1 MDYENMP
8 DSLTESTM
16 MCDLQLAGHLEYVSD
31 IANPSLSDVS
41 RGVYDN
47 IIDTSPGL
55 KAAWDILGREGRTF
69 NESYAAYVYGDEKF
83 LKEEPGK
90 YDFIKDRIFFGREY
104 IKQSQGE
111 IIHDSVESV
120 AMDELFV
127 PSAAE
132 LIHENQ
138 NLREDVWEH
147 LTAGQRETVLRDFSD
162 KVADIFGVTIS
173 RLEFVDMPD
182 RYWGEYTP
190 SDGSIK
196 INSDVLSEPEKLKG
210 TIDTLLHET
219 RHAFQYEIVNGNITG
234 NVAQETLAE
243 WRYNI
248 DNYIPASLD
257 FQAYRNQSIEKDAR
271 NFAGSVLEKII
282 V

>member
-1 MDYENMP
+1 MDYENLP
-8 DSLTESTM
+8 DSLAESTIM
-16 MCDLQLAGHLEYVSD
+16 SDLYLSGHLEYVSD
-31 IANPSLSDVS
+31 IANPSVNDVA

-47 IIDTSPGL
+47 IVDTSPGL
-55 KAAWDILGREGRTF
+55 KADWNILGREGRAF
-69 NESYAAYVYGDEKF
+69 NESYIAYINGDEIF
-83 LKEEPGK
+83 LKEEPEK
-90 YDFIKDRIFFGREY
+90 YEFIKDRIFFGREY
-104 IKQSQGE
+104 IEQSQGE

-127 PSAAE
+127 SSAAE
-132 LIHENQ
+132 LIHENL

-182 RYWGEYTP
+182 GCWGEYTP

-196 INSDVLSEPEKLKG
+196 INSDVLSEPEKLKW

-234 NVAQETLAE
+234 NVDQKTLAE
-243 WRYNI
+243 WRHNI

-257 FQAYRNQSIEKDAR
+257 LQAYSNQSIEKDAR

>member
-16 MCDLQLAGHLEYVSD
+16 MCDLRLAGHLEYVSD
-31 IANPSLSDVS
+31 IANPAVSDVA

-47 IIDTSPGL
+47 IVGTSQGL
-55 KAAWDILGREGRTF
+55 KADWDMLVREGRTF
-69 NESYAAYVYGDEKF
+69 NESYAAYVYGDENF

-90 YDFIKDRIFFGREY
+90 YAFIRDRIFFGREY
-104 IKQSQGE
+104 IERPRGE

-127 PSAAE
+127 SSAVE
-132 LIHENQ
+132 LIHENP
-138 NLREDVWEH
+138 NLKEEAWEH
-147 LTAGQRETVLRDFSD
+147 LTAGQRETVLRDLSD

-173 RLEFVDMPD
+173 RVEFVDMPEKC
-182 RYWGEYTP
+182 WGEYTR

-196 INSDVLSEPEKLKG
+196 INREVLSEPERLKVA
-210 TIDTLLHET
+210 IDTLLHET
-219 RHAFQYEIVNGNITG
+219 RHAFQYETVNGNITG
-234 NVAQETLAE
+234 NVDQETLDE
-243 WRYNI
+243 WRCSI
-248 DNYIPASLD
+248 DNYIPPSLD
-257 FQAYRNQSIEKDAR
+257 LQAYRNQPIEKDAR
-271 NFAGSVLEKII
+271 NFASSVLKKII